1 MAHTPA
7 ALALSDLMVQVF
19 RLNGLLLDAGDRLGA
34 AAGQTASRWQVLGCI
49 DGPGL
54 PVSAVARTMGLTRQS
69 VQRTADLLVAEGLAE
84 YLPNPGHRRAKLL
97 RLTPAGQEALTRI
110 ETAQEAWA
118 NRLGDGLDEVEVRA
132 ALALLARVEAR
143 LRGGRRS

>member
-7 ALALSDLMVQVF
+7 ALAFSDLVVQVF
-19 RLNGLLLDAGDRLGA
+19 RLNGLLLDAGDALGA

-49 DGPGL
+49 DGPGM

-69 VQRTADLLVAEGLAE
+69 VQRTADLLVADGLAE
-84 YLPNPGHRRAKLL
+84 YHPNPEHRRAKLL
-97 RLTPAGQEALTRI
+97 RLTPVGQAALTRI

-118 NRLGDGLDEVEVRA
+118 NRLANGLEEAEVRA
-132 ALALLARVEAR
+132 ALALLARVEGA
-143 LRGGRRS
+143 LRGGRR